1 MSAKKSRKDKHT
13 KLMSLSCYLQTKAT
27 KKLDKLD
34 ARAKKRADKKVSQYK
49 KSGVSGIKQGHQHS
63 DDCQHGEVAIEVSE

>member
-1 MSAKKSRKDKHT
+1 MNAKQARKDKHD

-34 ARAKKRADKKVSQYK
+34 ARAKRRADKKASQYK
-49 KSGVSGIKQGHQHS
+49 KPNVGANEHEHT
-63 DDCQHGEVAIEVSE
+63 DTCEHGEVAIEVSE